1 MLLTLQLEVIKLIKF
16 LKEVL
21 KLKIDNLEKLIFLI
35 QDVSDSVFNNIL
47 IWELS
52 MIHSLV
58 FSVWTFTLFLKDQEA
73 ELVLEEDVNQE
84 LVLNIEFLK
93 IKLWNGSEENMME
106 LSITDSIPI

>member
-1 MLLTLQLEVIKLIKF
+1 VIKLIKS

-21 KLKIDNLEKLIFLI
+21 KLKIDNLEKLTFLI
-35 QDVSDSVFNNIL
+35 QDVSDSVFNSIL

-58 FSVWTFTLFLKDQEA
+58 FLVWTFTLFLKDQEA